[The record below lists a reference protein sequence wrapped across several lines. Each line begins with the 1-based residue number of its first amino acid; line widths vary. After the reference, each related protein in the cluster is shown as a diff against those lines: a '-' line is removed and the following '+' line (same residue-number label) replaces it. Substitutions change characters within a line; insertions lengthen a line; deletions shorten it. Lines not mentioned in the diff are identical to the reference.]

1 MARGGYR
8 LDGDDERSPLV
19 VVVYLCDRRCG
30 WKMAGDGRNVEREWR
45 LEMEGEESKAEN
57 KNGARVL

>member
-1 MARGGYR
+1 M
-8 LDGDDERSPLV
+8 